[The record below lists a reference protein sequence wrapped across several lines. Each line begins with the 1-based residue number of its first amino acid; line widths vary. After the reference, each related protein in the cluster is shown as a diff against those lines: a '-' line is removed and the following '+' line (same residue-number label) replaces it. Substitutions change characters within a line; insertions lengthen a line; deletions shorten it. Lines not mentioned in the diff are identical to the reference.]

1 MSRGGGSPRRAHD
14 MRVAMYTAV
23 RERCGI
29 ADYSAALIAALRD
42 HVALDT
48 VVLRP
53 NLLNPLGLAADAR
66 RLSSADVA
74 HVQHTYSFFGVDQL
88 TYTLAWRL
96 LRAAIRAPLVLT
108 AHTVRPR
115 GPSRFDGR
123 LGSALANTV
132 GAPAWHD
139 VETFRRAEA
148 VIVHAQLHRERL
160 LARGV
165 AADRCVVVPPSV
177 PPRVSVDAT
186 AVKAFRDRHGLGS
199 RPVVGVFGFVERAK
213 RFALVLD
220 ALAELGHDA
229 PALLVAGGPRLPEHD
244 AVLAELRAD
253 AARAGLA
260 DRLVVTGYV
269 PPVDVPV
276 ALEAMDVV
284 VVPYA
289 TDDSVSYSLHVALAQ
304 GRPVVATAQAP
315 LREID
320 ERGRCLALVQPDDP
334 RDLAKTLGGLLD
346 DQAARRRLVEAA
358 GAYAAAQSVDVAA
371 RRTVEVYTRARETA
385 R

>member
-1 MSRGGGSPRRAHD
+1 MTEAAL
-14 MRVAMYTAV
+14 RVAMYTTTGP
-23 RERCGI
+23 RCGI
-29 ADYSAALIAALRD
+29 ADYSAALIPALRH

-53 NLLNPLGLAADAR
+53 NRLNPLVLAADAR
-66 RLSSADVA
+66 RLSAADVA

-96 LRAAIRAPLVLT
+96 LRAAIRAPLVVT
-108 AHTVRPR
+108 AHTVRPP
-115 GPSRFDGR
+115 GPTRYNGG
-123 LGSALANTV
+123 LGSALANAV

-148 VIVHAQLHRERL
+148 VIVHAELHRDRL

-165 AADRCVVVPPSV
+165 APERCVVVPPPM
-177 PPRVSVDAT
+177 PPRVPVAAR
-186 AVKAFRDRHGLGS
+186 AVMAFRERHGLGA

-220 ALAELGHDA
+220 ALAEIGGDPA
-229 PALLVAGGPRLPEHD
+229 PALLVAGGPRLPEHE

-253 AARAGLA
+253 AARAGLG

-269 PPVDVPV
+269 PAEDVAV
-276 ALEAMDVV
+276 ALAAMDVV

-289 TDDSVSYSLHVALAQ
+289 TEDSVSYSLHVALAQ
-304 GRPVVATAQAP
+304 GRPVVATALGP
-315 LREID
+315 LREL
-320 ERGRCLALVQPDDP
+320 EARGQCLALVQPDDA
-334 RDLAKTLGGLLD
+334 RDLAKTLAALLD
-346 DQAARRRLVEAA
+346 DPAARDRLSEAA
-358 GAYAAAQSVDVAA
+358 RAYAASHAAAVTA
-371 RRTVEVYTRARETA
+371 RRTAEVYARAAEWA